1 MNQQQLPIL
10 IESIVGLSGKGV
22 LDKIQLND
30 LKNER
35 LSIQLLSNELRL
47 FKKFMKLHLDA
58 FAFAG
63 QHAKEW
69 NKSDQACIAMA
80 CRVFNHLMA
89 AAKLLVTG
97 YWAES
102 MVLER
107 SAFEAITREWY
118 FYKYPK
124 KAISWFRGGVKGEVQ
139 QRTVRKALGDIE
151 GEETRQVLS
160 THYSYLCQHVHPNI
174 EAIQLQT
181 WNGQS
186 AIGRKAFLGGYVCSG
201 HISGTRARAIEMQF
215 QALLLATM
223 TATAM
228 LGIIGLHDATDTWKQ
243 EYHDLKQETMKV
255 AKESMNP

>member
-1 MNQQQLPIL
+1 VNQQQLPIL
-10 IESIVGLSGKGV
+10 LEGIVRLSGKDAF
-22 LDKIQLND
+22 DKIQLND
-30 LKNER
+30 LENEQ
-35 LSIQLLSNELRL
+35 LSIQLLSKELPL
-47 FKKFMKLHLDA
+47 FRKFMKLHLES

-63 QHAKEW
+63 QHAIEW
-69 NKSDQACIAMA
+69 SKSDQACIAMA

-102 MVLER
+102 TVIER

-124 KAISWFRGGVKGEVQ
+124 KATSWFRGGMKGEVRQ
-139 QRTVRKALGDIE
+139 CTVRKALGDIE
-151 GEETRQVLS
+151 GEETRQVLG

-181 WNGQS
+181 WDGEN
-186 AIGRKAFLGGYVCSG
+186 AIGRKAFLGGYVCTG
-201 HISGTRARAIEMQF
+201 NISGTRAKAIEIQF
-215 QALLLATM
+215 QSLLLVTM

-228 LGIIGLHDATDTWKQ
+228 LRIIGLHDATDTWKQ
-243 EYHDLKQETMKV
+243 EYHDLSQETIRLL
-255 AKESMNP
+255 KEREIV

>member
-1 MNQQQLPIL
+1 VDEQKLPIL
-10 IESIVGLSGKGV
+10 LEGIIRLSGKDA
-22 LDKIQLND
+22 LDKIQLHD
-30 LKNER
+30 IENEQ
-35 LSIQLLSNELRL
+35 LSIQLLSKELRL

-63 QHAKEW
+63 QHANEW
-69 NKSDQACIAMA
+69 SKSDQACIAMA

-102 MVLER
+102 MIIER

-124 KAISWFRGGVKGEVQ
+124 KATSWFRGGVKGEVRQ
-139 QRTVRKALGDIE
+139 STVRKALGDIE
-151 GEETRQVLS
+151 GEETRQVLG

-181 WNGQS
+181 WDGES
-186 AIGRKAFLGGYVCSG
+186 AIGRKAFLGGYVCARR
-201 HISGTRARAIEMQF
+201 ISGTGTRAIEIQF

-243 EYHDLKQETMKV
+243 EYHDLKQETISI
-255 AKESMNP
+255 AKESINP

>member
-1 MNQQQLPIL
+1 MSQQQLPIL
-10 IESIVGLSGKGV
+10 LEDIVGLSGKDA

-30 LKNER
+30 LENEK
-35 LSIQLLSNELRL
+35 LSIQLLSKELQL

-63 QHAKEW
+63 QRANEW
-69 NKSDQACIAMA
+69 SKSDQACIAMA

-102 MVLER
+102 MVIER

-118 FYKYPK
+118 FYKYPN
-124 KAISWFRGGVKGEVQ
+124 KATSWFKGGVKGEVRQ
-139 QRTVRKALGDIE
+139 VTVRKALGDIG
-151 GEETRQVLS
+151 GEETHQVLDS
-160 THYSYLCQHVHPNI
+160 HYSHLCQHVHPNI

-186 AIGRKAFLGGYVCSG
+186 SIGRKAFLGGYVCAG
-201 HISGTRARAIEMQF
+201 HISGTKARLIEVQF
-215 QALLLATM
+215 QSLLLATM

-228 LGIIGLHDATDTWKQ
+228 LGIIGLRDATDTWKQ
-243 EYHDLKQETMKV
+243 EYHDLAQTTTRLVEEIV
-255 AKESMNP
+255 

>member
-10 IESIVGLSGKGV
+10 LEDIIGLSGKDA

-30 LKNER
+30 IENEQ
-35 LSIQLLSNELRL
+35 LSIQLLPKELQL

-63 QHAKEW
+63 QHANKW
-69 NKSDQACIAMA
+69 SKSDQACIAMA

-102 MVLER
+102 MVIER

-124 KAISWFRGGVKGEVQ
+124 KATSWFRGGVKGEVRQ
-139 QRTVRKALGDIE
+139 GTVRKALGDIE
-151 GEETRQVLS
+151 GEETRKVLC

-181 WNGQS
+181 WDGHT
-186 AIGRKAFLGGYVCSG
+186 AIGRKAFLGGYVCAG
-201 HISGTRARAIEMQF
+201 RISGARAIEIQF

-243 EYHDLKQETMKV
+243 EYHDLAQETMSV
-255 AKESMNP
+255 AKEVL

>member
-1 MNQQQLPIL
+1 MSQQQLPIL
-10 IESIVGLSGKGV
+10 LEGIVRLSGKDA

-30 LKNER
+30 LENER
-35 LSIQLLSNELRL
+35 LSIQLLSKELRL

-58 FAFAG
+58 FVFAG
-63 QHAKEW
+63 QHANEW
-69 NKSDQACIAMA
+69 SKSDQACIAMA

-102 MVLER
+102 MVVER
-107 SAFEAITREWY
+107 SAFEAISREWY
-118 FYKYPK
+118 FYKFPK
-124 KAISWFRGGVKGEVQ
+124 KATSWFKGGVKGEVRQ
-139 QRTVRKALGDIE
+139 GTVRKALGDIE
-151 GEETRQVLS
+151 GEETRQVLGA
-160 THYSYLCQHVHPNI
+160 HYSYLCQHVHPNI

-186 AIGRKAFLGGYVCSG
+186 AIGRKAFLGGYVCAG
-201 HISGTRARAIEMQF
+201 HISGSGARAIEIQF
-215 QALLLATM
+215 QSLLLVTM

-243 EYHDLKQETMKV
+243 EYHDLAQETMRV
-255 AKESMNP
+255 AREIDEP

>member
-1 MNQQQLPIL
+1 VNQQQSPIL
-10 IESIVGLSGKGV
+10 LESIVGLSGKDV

-30 LKNER
+30 LENEQ
-35 LSIQLLSNELRL
+35 LSIQLSSKELGL

-63 QHAKEW
+63 QHASEW
-69 NKSDQACIAMA
+69 SKSDQACIAMA

-102 MVLER
+102 MVIER

-118 FYKYPK
+118 FCKYPN
-124 KAISWFRGGVKGEVQ
+124 KATSWFKGGVKGEVRQ
-139 QRTVRKALGDIE
+139 GTVRKALGDIG
-151 GEETRQVLS
+151 GEETRQVLG
-160 THYSYLCQHVHPNI
+160 TQYAYLCQHVHPNI

-186 AIGRKAFLGGYVCSG
+186 AIGREAFLGGYVCAG
-201 HISGTRARAIEMQF
+201 HIRGTSARAIEVQF
-215 QALLLATM
+215 QSLLLVTM

-243 EYHDLKQETMKV
+243 EYRDLAQETMRV
-255 AKESMNP
+255 VKEI